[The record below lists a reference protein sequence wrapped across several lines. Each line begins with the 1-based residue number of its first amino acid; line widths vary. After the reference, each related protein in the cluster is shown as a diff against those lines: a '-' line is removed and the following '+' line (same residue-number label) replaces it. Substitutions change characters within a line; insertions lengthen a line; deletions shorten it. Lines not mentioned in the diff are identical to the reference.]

1 MVDMDART
9 LSVMTEM
16 IKIMCSLSSQS
27 PDMIPSQY
35 YSQLYDIENGKLL
48 NFQLCR
54 LLNNV
59 GKNMPKNVSCLK

>member
-27 PDMIPSQY
+27 PDMIPSQS
-35 YSQLYDIENGKLL
+35 YSQLYDIENWKLL
-48 NFQLCR
+48 NFQLFR

-59 GKNMPKNVSCLK
+59 GKNMPQNVSCLK